1 MQEQVQG
8 TDYLTSLGIQV
19 ETPIDEN
26 VLTSRTAEN
35 VRFRAVQVPGSS
47 KTYGYAFG
55 EVDKF
60 VKNIVA
66 PSLKW
71 YQEAL
76 HSRDVDVFNL
86 GGKLDEMIAYI
97 NHLEKEKASLEYN
110 YTIKQGLMSNE
121 TDKEVLDLLDQL
133 RAAQAEID
141 VLKAQVVTAPAVA
154 TFPGVPSGAGKNALE
169 EENERLKTDLTS
181 LKEAYMLLEQSNSSN
196 SEGISSEREAELL
209 AHITSLEEYSEQIR
223 EAYEAL
229 EKEVTQSTIGL
240 PEESFNPDQYVTI
253 EQYQQAKQELD
264 AAIANVT
271 GLESQYA
278 ALETQYKEDMAN
290 YQEALTAAQNNVA
303 TGGNTVENPLDEQ
316 ERQELDALRQY
327 SSDLTTQYEELAQQY
342 TDDVTALQAE
352 LAAGGQAVVDTGET
366 EQLKEHISQL
376 EAYIDDITARFQEL
390 QNDLALSSNYAEIG
404 QLKIDLVAEQ
414 AKTARLEALLDEY
427 EAEYEEEE
435 EVKPAQPRLLL
446 ATEEKNIPRTDIDI
460 SKLPPGIRPEDL

>member
-86 GGKLDEMIAYI
+86 GGKLDEMINYI

-121 TDKEVLDLLDQL
+121 TDKEVLELLDQL
-133 RAAQAEID
+133 HAAQAEI
-141 VLKAQVVTAPAVA
+141 VALKAQTVTAPA
-154 TFPGVPSGAGKNALE
+154 TSINFPGLPSKNVLE
-169 EENERLKTDLTS
+169 TENEK
-181 LKEAYMLLEQSNSSN
+181 LKEDLISLQDAYVLLEQSKNNSNETLSD
-196 SEGISSEREAELL
+196 EREAELL
-209 AHITSLEEYSEQIR
+209 AHIKSLEEYSEQIR
-223 EAYEAL
+223 VAYETL

-240 PEESFNPDQYVTI
+240 PEDNSTPEQYVTV
-253 EQYQQAKQELD
+253 EQYEQAKQDLD
-264 AAIANVT
+264 AAIASAA

-278 ALETQYKEDMAN
+278 ALEKQYKEDIEN
-290 YQEALTAAQNNVA
+290 YQHALTTAQNNIIPVA
-303 TGGNTVENPLDEQ
+303 TDSSLNEQ

-327 SSDLTTQYEELAQQY
+327 SSDLTAQYEELAKQY
-342 TDDVTALQAE
+342 TDDVTALQTE
-352 LAAGGQAVVDTGET
+352 ITNNGSQGAGDSVEN

-376 EAYIDDITARFQEL
+376 EAYIDDISERFQTL
-390 QNDLALSSNYAEIG
+390 QNDAALSANYAEIG

-414 AKTARLEALLDEY
+414 AKTARLEALLNEY
-427 EAEYEEEE
+427 EAEYEEEPE
-435 EVKPAQPRLLL
+435 EVKQTQPRLLL